1 MTLAGATAKKR
12 DQVRRFRVHQAQNEV
27 ERMNLFGFRYRI
39 LVDEMGLELGAAD
52 HRQRLVRD
60 EADKGAIHLFLTHD
74 SQVVACLRLQ
84 VGQTWDQLTD
94 KLDTYGLAPFASYG
108 PGALSFTD
116 MLLVAPAWRTS
127 QMPALLLGAAY
138 KISRRGGTVFDFCH
152 CAPSLVSLYQKLGY
166 RRYTRN
172 FTDPDFGLQVPMV
185 LVMDDVG
192 HMADMNSPVIR
203 LAQQYQNDSKNAQ
216 WFRREFPDA
225 AQDIGK
231 AMRDEERF
239 WQYLTK
245 KLHQNPLVGVPL
257 FHGLSYR
264 DAATFLREVT
274 VMDCREGEQLVTSG
288 TIGDEMFVILSGAV
302 EVRVRQPSGGS
313 QTVAR
318 YGKGAVLGE
327 IAFLAATRRTADVV
341 VVQDAEVL
349 ILTQAVMKKTMREM
363 PKIAAQILFNLSL
376 ILCERIQSSNQTL
389 VQYLGG

>member
-1 MTLAGATAKKR
+1 MTLAAARPKQR
-12 DQVRRFRVHQAQNEV
+12 EQARRFQVHQATNEV

-39 LVDEMGLELGAAD
+39 LVDEMGLELSAAD
-52 HRQRLVRD
+52 HKQRQVHEPD
-60 EADKGAIHLFLTHD
+60 DDTAIHLFLTHN
-74 SQVVACLRLQ
+74 SQVQACLRLQ
-84 VGQTWDQLTD
+84 LGQSWDQLTD

-108 PGALSFTD
+108 PSALSFTD

-138 KISRRGGTVFDFCH
+138 KISRRAGAVFDFCH

-185 LVMDDVG
+185 LVMDDLA
-192 HMADMNSPVIR
+192 HMADMNSPVLR
-203 LAQQYQNDSKNAQ
+203 LAQKYENDSKNAL

-225 AQDIGK
+225 ARDVGK
-231 AMRDEERF
+231 AMRDEEQF

-245 KLHQNPLVGVPL
+245 RLHQNPLVGVPL
-257 FHGLSYR
+257 FHGLGYR
-264 DAATFLREVT
+264 DAASFLKEVT

-302 EVRVRQPSGGS
+302 EVQVRQPSGGS

-349 ILTQAVMKKTMREM
+349 ILTQTVMKKAMREM

-376 ILCERIQSSNQTL
+376 ILCDRIQSSNQTL
-389 VQYLGG
+389 MQYLGG